1 MGDQIVVVAEDDPGL
16 RELLTHTLET
26 EGYVV
31 EAFGA
36 GDDCWER
43 LESGDRPD
51 LVLLDVMMPGL
62 DGAAVLERVRADD
75 RLADLTVVFISGRA
89 RDSDIVTDS
98 AAPDDYVTKPF
109 SPSELRTRISQLLE

>member
-1 MGDQIVVVAEDDPGL
+1 MVVAEDDPDL
-16 RELLTHTLET
+16 RELLAHILEA
-26 EGYVV
+26 EGYIV
-31 EAFGA
+31 ETFEA

-43 LESGDRPD
+43 LKTGDLPD

-89 RDSDIVTDS
+89 RDSDIFADS
-98 AAPDDYVTKPF
+98 AATPDDYVTKPF
-109 SPSELRTRISQLLE
+109 SPSELRTRVSQLLG

>member
-26 EGYVV
+26 EGYTV

-43 LESGDRPD
+43 LETDNRPD
-51 LVLLDVMMPGL
+51 LLLLDVMMPGL